1 VFKQGK
7 TPQHKGATD
16 MATTKSI
23 FEKTYMT
30 TAQAEAAAVKAMGAT
45 WADAH
50 EVVANG
56 KRFAVAAKMF
66 DESPKAA
73 QARVEDLKARLAAKK
88 PLVAEVAE
96 VAPVAAPA
104 PLVVPTLAKLE
115 HEEMGKAQA
124 VLAKALDALHQV
136 EKTVHDVAENLTL
149 AQALAESGETLDDL
163 KDDGKA
169 PARVGNSGCGHTN
182 CPGCGIDLDNG
193 VCDWNSMVELHGSK
207 ARDYQQHEWSCL
219 ACGAEWGAK
228 RAGIN
233 IQKDRQE
240 QNGVTRPSEGGVCA
254 AIWAECDKRAVGGMV
269 PPVKEMKA
277 WALAEG
283 VDQTTCLIQYYQWRK
298 FNGVVGRA
306 KEMPAK

>member
-1 VFKQGK
+1 
-7 TPQHKGATD
+7 

-45 WADAH
+45 WADAN
-50 EVVANG
+50 EVVASG
-56 KRFAVAAKMF
+56 KRFAVA
-66 DESPKAA
+66 PKAVA
-73 QARVEDLKARLAAKK
+73 PAMTVKEKMAAKK
-88 PLVAEVAE
+88 PLVAEVVE
-96 VAPVAAPA
+96 VAAPA

-136 EKTVHDVAENLTL
+136 ERTVHDVAENLTL
-149 AQALAESGETLDDL
+149 AQALAESGETLEDL

-169 PARVGNSGCGHTN
+169 PARVGNSGCGHTH

-193 VCDWNSMVELHGSK
+193 VCDWNSMVDLHGSK

-219 ACGAEWGAK
+219 GCGAEWGPK

>member
-1 VFKQGK
+1 M
-7 TPQHKGATD
+7 T
-16 MATTKSI
+16 TTKSI

-30 TAQAEAAAVKAMGAT
+30 VSQAEAAAVKAMGAT

-56 KRFAVAAKMF
+56 KRFAVA
-66 DESPKAA
+66 PKAVVA
-73 QARVEDLKARLAAKK
+73 PAADLKAKLAAKQPLK
-88 PLVAEVAE
+88 PVPEAKAE
-96 VAPVAAPA
+96 VAAPA
-104 PLVVPTLAKLE
+104 LVVPTLAPLKL
-115 HEEMGKAQA
+115 EEMGAAQQ

-163 KDDGKA
+163 KDDGKVA
-169 PARVGNSGCGHTN
+169 SKGGYNGCGHTN
-182 CPGCGIDLDNG
+182 CPGCGIDLSNG
-193 VCDWNSMVELHGSK
+193 VCDWNHMVELHGSK

-219 ACGAEWGAK
+219 GCGAEWGPK

-233 IQKDRQE
+233 IEKDRPE
-240 QNGVTRPSEGGVCA
+240 QNGVVRPSNGGVCA
-254 AIWAECDKRAVGGMV
+254 AIWAECDKRASNGLV

>member
-1 VFKQGK
+1 
-7 TPQHKGATD
+7 

-88 PLVAEVAE
+88 PLVELHPEMAAAEAAMPADV
-96 VAPVAAPA
+96 VAPTNT
-104 PLVVPTLAKLE
+104 LVVPTLAKLE

-149 AQALAESGETLDDL
+149 AQALAESGETLEDL

-182 CPGCGIDLDNG
+182 CPGCGIGLDNG
-193 VCDWNSMVELHGSK
+193 VSDWAGMVELHGSK
-207 ARDYQQHEWSCL
+207 ARDYQQHEWACL

-233 IQKDRQE
+233 IQKDRVE

-298 FNGVVGRA
+298 FQGVVGRA